1 MKVKSE
7 SEVAQSCPTLCDLMD
22 CSLWG
27 SFIQEIFQARVLEW
41 VAIAFSE
48 EPAIGEGSPREAMT
62 FSKECNHCRP
72 TGRWGGGWRSII
84 SSSLFSHS
92 ITFVAVHLC
101 PTLCDPSDCST
112 PGFPVLLCPSS
123 PGACSNSCPLSR
135 WCHPTISSSVAPS
148 PPVLNLSQHQGLFPA
163 SAPCIR
169 WPKCWSFSL
178 SISPS
183 NGYSGLISF
192 RVDWF
197 DLLAVTYPHPKQPI
211 KKFAG
216 CHAFFMTTR
225 DRVCL

>member
-1 MKVKSE
+1 MV
-7 SEVAQSCPTLCDLMD
+7 VVIVQSLSHVQLFSTPWTAAGQASLSFSVSRSMLKLTSIELVMISNHPILCYSLFLMP
-22 CSLWG
+22 S
-27 SFIQEIFQARVLEW
+27 IFPSIRV
-41 VAIAFSE
+41 
-48 EPAIGEGSPREAMT
+48 
-62 FSKECNHCRP
+62 FSKE
-72 TGRWGGGWRSII
+72 
-84 SSSLFSHS
+84 
-92 ITFVAVHLC
+92 
-101 PTLCDPSDCST
+101 SD
-112 PGFPVLLCPSS
+112 L
-123 PGACSNSCPLSR
+123 
-135 WCHPTISSSVAPS
+135 
-148 PPVLNLSQHQGLFPA
+148 
-163 SAPCIR
+163 CIR